1 MEIER
6 LKNDRALGLDLED
19 INKAI
24 LKDLS
29 TGTVMAIDCLSSWKI
44 GNNLNVHP

>member
-6 LKNDRALGLDLED
+6 LKNDRALGLDLEE

-29 TGTVMAIDCLSSWKI
+29 IGPVIAICCLSSRKT
-44 GNNLNVHP
+44 GNNLNVQP